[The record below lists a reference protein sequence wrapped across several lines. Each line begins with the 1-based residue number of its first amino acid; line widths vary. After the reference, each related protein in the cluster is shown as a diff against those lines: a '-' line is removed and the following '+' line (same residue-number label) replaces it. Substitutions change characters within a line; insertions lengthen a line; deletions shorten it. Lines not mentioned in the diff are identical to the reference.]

1 MRVEIPSGGG
11 SGRVASAPSSPI
23 AGPVLQV
30 VGPVY
35 GGGLGRVASGPSSPS
50 APRVTAP
57 PLAPMS
63 TPSLRSGVDGERG
76 QVALG
81 SPSDDSAP
89 SPSRGVRLSVRGMTG
104 GQSPGNFT
112 REEVIRFGGIPDQ
125 AAEGRRLSCRL
136 QGRPE
141 VDDMQQRCAVR
152 AAKLLYVQVT
162 TGMSVN
168 TSNSILHFSN
178 DEIVDNANQ
187 LGISLGSNEGEISNS
202 INDLLDLEA
211 ERALDMIRNLAA
223 VKPMNDSEI
232 DALGVRVL
240 DDFCADLA
248 PPLPEPEE
256 EDESVEM
263 DVVGPPE
270 MGSEDRVDARTGP
283 KRKWKRKI
291 YPMSTVRRSARIRTA
306 KKFHDEI

>member
-1 MRVEIPSGGG
+1 M
-11 SGRVASAPSSPI
+11 APS
-23 AGPVLQV
+23 
-30 VGPVY
+30 
-35 GGGLGRVASGPSSPS
+35 PSSPS
-50 APRVTAP
+50 AALLSIPG
-57 PLAPMS
+57 
-63 TPSLRSGVDGERG
+63 LRSGVDGERG
-76 QVALG
+76 QVDLG
-81 SPSDDSAP
+81 SPSSDSAP
-89 SPSRGVRLSVRGMTG
+89 SPGHGDRLSVRRVTG
-104 GQSPGNFT
+104 GHSLGNFT
-112 REEVIRFGGIPDQ
+112 REEVIQFGGIPDQ
-125 AAEGRRLSCRL
+125 ASEGRRLSSHL

-141 VDDMQQRCAVR
+141 VDDMQQRCAER
-152 AAKLLYVQVT
+152 AAKLRDVQVT

-187 LGISLGSNEGEISNS
+187 LGISLGSNNGEISNS

-211 ERALDMIRNLAA
+211 DRALDMIRNLAA

-240 DDFCADLA
+240 DDFCADLV

-270 MGSEDRVDARTGP
+270 TGSEDQVDARTGP

-291 YPMSTVRRSARIRTA
+291 YPTSAVRRSARIRTA